1 MRRKILAAT
10 TLPLWLTM
18 TVLSQAAMN
27 TVDRLIHAA
36 YFSDACR
43 SEAAALGIVATADA
57 DSLFAAFAR
66 QVAAP
71 PGAGRP
77 DVLGDECK
85 APPVL
90 LINLLRGNGIDAALA
105 FISMLRTNAAG
116 EIEPSG
122 KIDRVIVYVPAVN
135 RYLDPSAR
143 QDRNDPPLTARDER
157 AGVQDAPCSRKLCD
171 RQCSLDSFRRN
182 TYLAKCDSTY
192 CARRHPPRGFLIR
205 AGPVVRPSIE
215 SLTPF
220 HLGGRHGR
228 PFHLEKSTWH
238 CLSTCPTSTA
248 P

>member
-1 MRRKILAAT
+1 MHMRRKILAAT

-135 RYLDPSAR
+135 RYLDPSA
-143 QDRNDPPLTARDER
+143 PPAKQAVLDAIIREQAARTLLHGPSLA
-157 AGVQDAPCSRKLCD
+157 AGRDACSNTCMEVISGGGADAVRVKTETI
-171 RQCSLDSFRRN
+171 RR
-182 TYLAKCDSTY
+182 
-192 CARRHPPRGFLIR
+192 
-205 AGPVVRPSIE
+205 
-215 SLTPF
+215 
-220 HLGGRHGR
+220 
-228 PFHLEKSTWH
+228 
-238 CLSTCPTSTA
+238 
-248 P
+248 